1 LSKHKILCTSLIF
14 NNDDGNLKQR
24 ITDNHQTF
32 TLAPDQIFKNEN
44 ELHDIIYQMTID
56 PNLFDL
62 SNGRVFSCQILRQQK
77 LINENNDNQ
86 LITESDV
93 LIIAFHHVAFDRS
106 SRQIFY
112 NDLCMAYNNDVT
124 MSVNEEAFQYIDY
137 AVHERLVD
145 MKSSREFWQLKL
157 KGYNMEQPLSLP
169 ADRQPSLTD
178 QRSGVASTVRITLNN
193 DIATAFLNYAS
204 VHEVTPFQLGL
215 ATFYA
220 FLFKLTHG
228 QNDLCIACFNA
239 NRYRSELENMIGM
252 FVATLPYRIQLDS
265 QWPFDEL
272 VKHVREKCV
281 SILEHSHY
289 PLQHILADPR
299 LNQSNVPFLE
309 TVFEFITA
317 SSNIGQLF
325 FDGATLEEVSLIQ
338 SSEVAKFDFFFRFVY
353 IPTLDDG
360 RLSCR
365 LTCSRDLFDET
376 TVATIVQRFQHL
388 FSQLF
393 SSNVT
398 VTQSDAC
405 FVPISQISL
414 LLPEEVKEMENIT
427 FFRQPNIVNKGMC
440 IYLFMNLLIYDAYMT
455 VGYGHIKTLL
465 YVW

>member
-1 LSKHKILCTSLIF
+1 
-14 NNDDGNLKQR
+14 
-24 ITDNHQTF
+24 
-32 TLAPDQIFKNEN
+32 
-44 ELHDIIYQMTID
+44 
-56 PNLFDL
+56 
-62 SNGRVFSCQILRQQK
+62 
-77 LINENNDNQ
+77 
-86 LITESDV
+86 
-93 LIIAFHHVAFDRS
+93 
-106 SRQIFY
+106 
-112 NDLCMAYNNDVT
+112 MAYNNDVT

-228 QNDLCIACFNA
+228 QNDLCIACLNA

-289 PLQHILADPR
+289 PLQHILADSH
-299 LNQSNVPFLE
+299 LNQLNVSFFR
-309 TVFEFITA
+309 TVFDFITI
-317 SSNIGQLF
+317 SLNIDQLF
-325 FDGATLEEVSLIQ
+325 FDGATLEEVPIEQSL
-338 SSEVAKFDFFFRFVY
+338 EVAKFDFFWWFAY
-353 IPTLDDG
+353 NPTLNHD
-360 RLSCR
+360 RLSCC
-365 LTCSRDLFDET
+365 LTCSRDLFDER
-376 TVATIVQRFQHL
+376 TVATIARRFEHL

-393 SSNVT
+393 SSNGT
-398 VTQSDAC
+398 VTESDAC
-405 FVPISQISL
+405 LVPISQLSL
-414 LLPEEVKEMENIT
+414 LLPEEVKEMEDIS
-427 FFRQPNIVNKGMC
+427 FRRQSNIVNEGTSIC
-440 IYLFMNLLIYDAYMT
+440 F
-455 VGYGHIKTLL
+455 
-465 YVW
+465 